1 MKKSIFYFLGLFS
14 ILLITSC
21 SKEIKKTTLKEGMW
35 RGELT
40 MQNKQLPFNF
50 EVIKNDSTYK
60 IKLINGEETIP
71 LDSVVI
77 KNDSVTIPLYVFDM
91 TLKAKI
97 NDTILT
103 GTYTKNYV
111 PNYVLPFKAV
121 YGKNNRV
128 DSLYSSDKFNGK
140 WEIKFTE
147 KNGDT
152 TSGIGI
158 FQKKLNK
165 LTGTILTTTGD
176 YRYLEGTATD
186 STFTLYSFDGNHC
199 YVFEGNL
206 ANETTIKG
214 QFWSG
219 KTYFANF
226 VGNKN
231 DKAELPDADKLTYL
245 KKGYTKMEFTFP
257 DLTGKKV
264 SLSDDKYKNKV
275 VILQILGTWCPNCMD
290 ETRFLT
296 QWYDANKTKDVAII
310 GLAYEAKDD
319 FNYAKTRVENM
330 KKRMHVDYD
339 LLIAGTYTKDPG
351 KTLPMLN
358 HLMSFPTT
366 IIIDKK
372 GVVRKIHTG
381 FSGPATGDYYLKY
394 KEEFNQYI
402 DKLLKE
408 H

>member
-1 MKKSIFYFLGLFS
+1 MKKSLLYTLGSLF
-14 ILLITSC
+14 IVFIVSC
-21 SKEIKKTTLKEGMW
+21 AKESKKPSLKEGFW

-40 MQNKQLPFNF
+40 VQNKNLPFNF
-50 EVIKNDSTYK
+50 VVLKNDSTYN

-71 LDSVVI
+71 LDSVII
-77 KNDSVTIPLYVFDM
+77 KNDSVIIPLYIFDI
-91 TLKAKI
+91 TIKAVI

-103 GTYTKNYV
+103 GSYIKNYV
-111 PNYVLPFKAV
+111 PNYILPFKAV
-121 YGKNNRV
+121 YGKLNRV

-147 KNGDT
+147 ENGDI
-152 TSGIGI
+152 SNGIGI
-158 FQKKLNK
+158 FEKKLNK

-176 YRYLEGTATD
+176 YRYLEGVATD
-186 STFTLYSFDGNHC
+186 STFTLYSFDGNHI

-206 ANETTIKG
+206 ANETSLKG

-219 KTYFANF
+219 KTYHANF
-226 VGNKN
+226 VGIKN
-231 DKAELPDADKLTYL
+231 EKAELPDADKLTYL
-245 KKGYTKMEFTFP
+245 NKGYSKIDFTFP

-264 SLSDDKYKNKV
+264 SLTDEKYKNKV
-275 VILQILGTWCPNCMD
+275 VVLQIFGTWCPNCMD
-290 ETRFLT
+290 ETQFFA
-296 QWYDANKTKDVAII
+296 QWFEANKSKDVAII

-319 FNYAKTRVENM
+319 FNYAKARVEIM
-330 KKRMHVDYD
+330 KKRMNANYD
-339 LLIAGTYTKDPG
+339 FLIAGTYDKDPS

-358 HLMSFPTT
+358 HIMSFPTT

-394 KEEFNQYI
+394 KEEFNNFI
-402 DKLLKE
+402 EKLLKE
-408 H
+408 